1 VIAAASAVTSRAGVA
16 RFPAA
21 GCYGSWMRTA
31 GILAALA
38 LSTAAVPGRA
48 RADTARAW
56 AAAKAGLPADT
67 KVVVGV
73 DVTTVQ
79 KTQLFATFYPKLHDQ
94 PELAKVLDAV
104 KAGCKVDP
112 LAVIQGVVVALT
124 ADRDDGVLYVG
135 LSGIDRTKLASC
147 LSSTTQ
153 AAAPAAEAGARPAKV
168 TVKQTGNITEV
179 SRSGKDGRDAETGY
193 FGWVGSN
200 VLVVALHAT
209 DKASLTRWMG
219 GKGAL
224 AASDVGKSLARVNT
238 QAAVWGAAADTKEL
252 QPGMT
257 AKGGYGAVTYAK
269 GQLGMDLHARLETAA
284 QAGSASMTANQQL
297 TLAKASGQI
306 PVELAPVIQA
316 ITISAD
322 NDEVRIKASVA
333 EQDVVS
339 AITFAINNL
348 GSP

>member
-1 VIAAASAVTSRAGVA
+1 
-16 RFPAA
+16 
-21 GCYGSWMRTA
+21 MRTA

-38 LSTAAVPGRA
+38 LSTAALHGQA

-67 KVVVGV
+67 KVVIGV
-73 DVTTVQ
+73 DVATVQ

-94 PELAKVLDAV
+94 AEVAKVLDAIQV
-104 KAGCKVDP
+104 NCKIDP
-112 LAVIQGVVVALT
+112 LAVIQGVVLAL
-124 ADRDDGVLYVG
+124 ADDHDDGVMYVA
-135 LSGIDRTKLASC
+135 LSGIDRAKLASC
-147 LSSTTQ
+147 LQSIAQ
-153 AAAPAAEAGARPAKV
+153 DAEVGDKPPRV

-179 SRSGKDGRDAETGY
+179 SRDSRKGRDPENGY

-200 VLVVALHAT
+200 VLVVTLHAT
-209 DKASLTRWMG
+209 NKRSLSRWMS

-238 QAAVWGAAADTKEL
+238 QAAVWGAAAEDKEI

-269 GQLGMDLHARLETAA
+269 GQLAMDLHARLETAA
-284 QAGSASMTANQQL
+284 QASSASMMANQQL

-306 PVELAPVIQA
+306 PVELAPMIQA
-316 ITISAD
+316 LTISSD
-322 NDEVRIKASVA
+322 SDEVRIKASVA
-333 EQDVVS
+333 EKDVLG
-339 AITFAINNL
+339 AITFAINNF

>member
-1 VIAAASAVTSRAGVA
+1 
-16 RFPAA
+16 
-21 GCYGSWMRTA
+21 MRTA

-38 LSTAAVPGRA
+38 LSIAAVRGQA

-73 DVTTVQ
+73 DIATVQ
-79 KTQLFATFYPKLHDQ
+79 KTQLFAAFYPKLHDQ
-94 PELAKVLDAV
+94 PEFAKVLDAI
-104 KAGCKVDP
+104 KGGCKIDP
-112 LAVIQGVVVALT
+112 LAVIQGVVVGLSGEQ
-124 ADRDDGVLYVG
+124 DDGVMYFA
-135 LSGIDRTKLASC
+135 LSGIDRTKLSSC
-147 LSSTTQ
+147 LQATAQ
-153 AAAPAAEAGARPAKV
+153 AAAPGPEAGDKPAKV

-179 SRSGKDGRDAETGY
+179 GRGSESGY
-193 FGWVGSN
+193 FGWVGTS
-200 VLVVALHAT
+200 VLVVTLRAT

-224 AASDVGKSLARVNT
+224 ATSDVGKTLARVNT
-238 QAAVWGAAADTKEL
+238 QAAVWGAATGAKEL

-257 AKGGYGAVTYAK
+257 ANGAYGTVTYAK
-269 GQLGMDLHARLETAA
+269 GQLAMDLHARLESAA
-284 QAGSASMTANQQL
+284 QAGSASMMANQQL

-306 PVELAPVIQA
+306 PAELAPVIQS

-322 NDEVRIKASVA
+322 HDEVRIKASVA
-333 EQDVVS
+333 EKDVLG
-339 AITFAINNL
+339 AITFAINNF

>member
-1 VIAAASAVTSRAGVA
+1 
-16 RFPAA
+16 
-21 GCYGSWMRTA
+21 MRTA
-31 GILAALA
+31 GILAALV
-38 LSTAAVPGRA
+38 LSTAALPGQA
-48 RADTARAW
+48 RADASRAW
-56 AAAKAGLPADT
+56 AAARAGLPADT

-79 KTQLFATFYPKLHDQ
+79 KTQLFATFYPKLRDQ
-94 PELAKVLDAV
+94 PEIAKVLDAV
-104 KAGCKVDP
+104 KTGCKIDP

-124 ADRDDGVLYVG
+124 ADRDDGVLYVA
-135 LSGIDRTKLASC
+135 LSGVDRNKLASC
-147 LSSTTQ
+147 LSSAAQ
-153 AAAPAAEAGARPAKV
+153 AGDRPAKV
-168 TVKQTGNITEV
+168 AIKQTGNITEV
-179 SRSGKDGRDAETGY
+179 SRPGQDGKDGRDGETGY

-269 GQLGMDLHARLETAA
+269 GQLAMDLHARLESAA
-284 QAGSASMTANQQL
+284 QAGSASMMANQQL
-297 TLAKASGQI
+297 TLAKASGQV

-316 ITISAD
+316 VTISAE

-333 EQDVVS
+333 EPDVLG
-339 AITFAINNL
+339 AITFALANFGN
-348 GSP
+348 P